1 MIIGVHGTLNLWKI
15 CVRVR
20 EELLMVVCGCRHF
33 VKNDL
38 PRIRFL
44 NPKVNIEV
52 DKPRKTRE
60 ETWKPEL
67 EVELR
72 AYHIHYVQP
81 K

>member
-1 MIIGVHGTLNLWKI
+1 M
-15 CVRVR
+15 RVG
-20 EELLMVVCGCRHF
+20 EELLMIMCDCRHF

-72 AYHIHYVQP
+72 AYHIRYVYP
-81 K
+81 KQKIE